1 LIPIRQYRNVAMK
14 RYTLLIALFLL
25 VAFSKQTTYREVE
38 NHSFDVG
45 ESLEYRVHY
54 GLLNAATATMQISE
68 KVVYRNNRPCYKV
81 DIYGRSVG
89 VFDLITRI
97 NDNWGTYID
106 TAAIIPHGSYRILEE
121 GRYRKYE
128 YVDFDHQKKEAIT
141 TILDKKT
148 KEPHEPIISSIPK
161 NVQDMVSSYYY
172 LRTLDY
178 SKYTEGEIITIEA
191 FFDEECYDFKIRY
204 VGKETIRTK
213 LGKFRAIV
221 LQPLLPKNGLF
232 AGEDAIKVWIS
243 DDTNKIP
250 LKIKASMFIGA
261 IEIDIKKIT
270 GARNGVPVLE

>member
-1 LIPIRQYRNVAMK
+1 MIPIGQHQNVAMK
-14 RYTLLIALFLL
+14 RNLLLLLLFFL
-25 VAFSKQTTYREVE
+25 VAFSKQVTYRQVE

-45 ESLEYRVHY
+45 ERLEYRVHY
-54 GLLNAATATMQISE
+54 GLLNAATATMEIGE

-106 TAAIIPHGSYRILEE
+106 TAAIIPHGFYRILEE

-148 KEPHEPIISSIPK
+148 KEPREPIISSIPK
-161 NVQDMVSSYYY
+161 NVQDMVSTYYY
-172 LRTLDY
+172 IRTIDY
-178 SKYTEGEIITIEA
+178 SQIPEGEIITIDA

-221 LQPLLPKNGLF
+221 LQPILPKNGLF
-232 AGEDAIKVWIS
+232 TGEDAIKVWIS

-250 LKIKASMFIGA
+250 LKVKASMFVGA
-261 IEIDIKKIT
+261 IEIDIKKIA